1 MQTSKVSVGFPYKGY
16 CYLVC
21 NSIQQIQERMKTSL
35 PCKKKIYIFL
45 WFKDKEGIGQICLEM
60 ESESPTPDKTVLS
73 WLP

>member
-35 PCKKKIYIFL
+35 PCKKKNIYFYDS
-45 WFKDKEGIGQICLEM
+45 KTRKGIGQICLEM